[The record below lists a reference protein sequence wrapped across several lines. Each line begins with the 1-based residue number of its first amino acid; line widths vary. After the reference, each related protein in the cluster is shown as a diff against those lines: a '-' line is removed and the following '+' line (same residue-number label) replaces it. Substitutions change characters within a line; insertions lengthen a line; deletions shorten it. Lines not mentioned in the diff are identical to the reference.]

1 VEIDSYLGVILRRLW
16 ILILVPLLAAGAVI
30 VWEFLQPAKYQ
41 ATATIAAPAVV
52 GGSGANTTTQYSGAN
67 APKAFVADF
76 SGAVTSPL
84 ILNQVAE
91 KTGAAPGAIKDGLTV
106 SQIGDSSL
114 LQVGYTTSNRD
125 EAAAVL
131 NEAASATIRF
141 LFQTQVTLAEKMVAE
156 ARRGVERVNAEQ
168 AAFYRKTGQVL
179 PDEAYR
185 IRAQQLADLQRD
197 QVSARS
203 RGEYSQATA
212 LESAISAQ
220 EQKVAE
226 LAPLVATYQSLVERR
241 TQALGR
247 LNVLEEGLERAQ
259 AQYSAADPKTVV
271 TMGEVQQAPLL
282 PRLVKKGAP
291 AFGAGLFLAV
301 GIVLL
306 LQLGSRRAPYAASPR
321 RARGARSASDYPD
334 YPDYPEHPEYL
345 HTRT

>member
-30 VWEFLQPAKYQ
+30 AWELLQPARHQ
-41 ATATIAAPAVV
+41 VTATVAAPAVV
-52 GGSGANTTTQYSGAN
+52 GGSAANTTQYSGTN

-84 ILNQVAE
+84 IVNQVAE
-91 KTGAAPGAIKDGLTV
+91 KTGAAPAAVKDGLTV
-106 SQIGDSSL
+106 AQIGDSSL
-114 LQVGYTTSNRD
+114 VQVTYTTSNR
-125 EAAAVL
+125 EQAVPVL

-141 LFQTQVTLAEKMVAE
+141 LFQSQVTLAERMVAE
-156 ARRGVERVNAEQ
+156 ARKAVDRVNNEQ
-168 AAFYRKTGQVL
+168 AAFYRRTGQVL

-185 IRAQQLADLQRD
+185 IAAQQVADLQRD
-197 QVSARS
+197 QTSAKS
-203 RGEYSQATA
+203 RGEYSQAAA
-212 LESAISAQ
+212 LESAIAAKK
-220 EQKVAE
+220 EEAAK
-226 LAPLVATYQSLVERR
+226 LAPLVAAYQSLVDRR

-259 AQYSAADPKTVV
+259 AQYSAADPKMVV

-282 PRLVKKGAP
+282 PRLVKKAAP

-306 LQLGSRRAPYAASPR
+306 LQLGSRRTPYAKAPR
-321 RARGARSASDYPD
+321 RQASSAEPASDYPE
-334 YPDYPEHPEYL
+334 YPEYSQS
-345 HTRT
+345 RT

>member
-30 VWEFLQPAKYQ
+30 AWEFLQSARYQ
-41 ATATIAAPAVV
+41 ATATVAAPAVV
-52 GGSGANTTTQYSGAN
+52 GGSGANTTQYSGVS

-76 SGAVTSPL
+76 SGALTSPL
-84 ILNQVAE
+84 IVNQVAE
-91 KTGAAPGAIKDGLTV
+91 KTGAAPAAIKDGLTV
-106 SQIGDSSL
+106 TQIGDSSL
-114 LQVGYTTSNRD
+114 VQVGYTTSNRD
-125 EAAAVL
+125 EAAPVL

-141 LFQTQVTLAEKMVAE
+141 LFQTQVTLAQKMVGE
-156 ARRGVERVNAEQ
+156 ARKAVEKVNAEQ
-168 AAFYRKTGQVL
+168 AAFYRETGQVL

-185 IRAQQLADLQRD
+185 ISAQQVADLQRE
-197 QVSARS
+197 QASARS

-212 LESAISAQ
+212 LESAIAAKK
-220 EQKVAE
+220 EEVAK
-226 LAPLVATYQSLVERR
+226 LAPQVATYQSLVDRR

-271 TMGEVQQAPLL
+271 TMGEVQQTPLL

-306 LQLGSRRAPYAASPR
+306 LQLGSRRAPYAEAPQRASR
-321 RARGARSASDYPD
+321 ARSASDYPD
-334 YPDYPEHPEYL
+334 DYPEYPEYL